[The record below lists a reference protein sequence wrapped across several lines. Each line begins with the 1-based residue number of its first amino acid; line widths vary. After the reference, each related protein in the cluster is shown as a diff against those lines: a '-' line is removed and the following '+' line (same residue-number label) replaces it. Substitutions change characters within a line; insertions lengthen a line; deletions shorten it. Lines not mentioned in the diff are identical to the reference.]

1 MMKSAFHYINIELF
15 DENYMFVSNRHFVVL
30 IPRMLA
36 SGHHKYSVMN
46 LKQLGP
52 DINNVSLF

>member
-1 MMKSAFHYINIELF
+1 MKSAFHYINIELF
-15 DENYMFVSNRHFVVL
+15 DENYIFVSYRHFVVL
-30 IPRMLA
+30 IPRMLEWTPQIC
-36 SGHHKYSVMN
+36 SVMN